1 MAPSLSTSLKLP
13 RLPHLPSFPGRPGSR
28 SGDGLVGLD
37 IQPGFVAAVKARV
50 NGSVLA
56 ERAAARPLDGDTVRE
71 GEVVDVDA
79 LTDSLRELFSDG
91 ALGKR
96 VRVGIANQRTV
107 MRTLDLPPVTDR
119 KELAAAVRFQ
129 AQDQVPMPLS
139 NAVIDF
145 HPLGLIDTP
154 AGQRQRVVLV
164 AAQRDMVERLLKAV
178 RAAGLTPEGVDLSAF
193 ALIRSLHDRE
203 DDEAGRVLYLNVDGL
218 TNLAIAEGTV
228 CRFTRVVGGGVEA
241 MAAELASRREISLAD
256 ARALLASVD
265 LSVPLMPTPSIAEQ
279 PRVAPARRSGRGRR
293 GHESAQDPSFA
304 PDSSHGASAGA
315 SEGEPRSSTSAANST
330 KRRNVRWATPRRSLR
345 RSAAAEQEPAAQEPT
360 DADVRSVLENGVR
373 ELVGEIRN
381 SLDFHRTQEQGGEV
395 SHVALSGAVL
405 DLPGFPEALQTSLG
419 MEVRKQDV
427 GLVDAR
433 PRGQGLH
440 APALDRGR
448 PRDSGGAAM
457 KAVNLIPSDERRRGG
472 SVGAGR
478 SQGVAYV
485 VLGALAGIAL
495 LVAARRRRSPPRVEP
510 PLAARDDRRGN
521 AARAGI
527 CLALTPYTS
536 FIALR
541 ETRMKAVAEVVD
553 SRFDWAHAFHEL
565 GRVLPRDASIT
576 SLDGTVGAAGSTS
589 GSSSSSSTL
598 APQPVPRRLPAACR
612 RSRSAAARAASRR
625 SR

>member
-13 RLPHLPSFPGRPGSR
+13 RLPHLPSLPGRPGSR
-28 SGDGLVGLD
+28 SGEGLVGLD

-71 GEVVDVDA
+71 GEVIDAEA
-79 LTDSLRELFSDG
+79 LTESLRELFSDG

-107 MRTLDLPPVTDR
+107 MRTLDLPPITDR

-145 HPLGLIDTP
+145 HPLGLVDTP
-154 AGQRQRVVLV
+154 AGSRQRVVLV

-193 ALIRSLHDRE
+193 ALIRSLHDRD

-241 MAAELASRREISLAD
+241 MAAELAARREISLTD
-256 ARALLASVD
+256 ARTLLASVD
-265 LSVPLMPTPSIAEQ
+265 LSVPLLPSPSVAEQ
-279 PRVAPARRSGRGRR
+279 PPAAPAATPEADEARGDREP
-293 GHESAQDPSFA
+293 GGDSNSALVTTDDGSAPGA
-304 PDSSHGASAGA
+304 PDDEGQQSSVSREQHEAQERSMGYAETISVAQSATEQARAPQAPAS
-315 SEGEPRSSTSAANST
+315 
-330 KRRNVRWATPRRSLR
+330 
-345 RSAAAEQEPAAQEPT
+345 QEPA

-381 SLDFHRTQEQGGEV
+381 SLDFHRTQEQGGDV

-419 MEVRKQDV
+419 IEVRKQDV
-427 GLVDAR
+427 GLVDA
-433 PRGQGLH
+433 GL
-440 APALDRGR
+440 
-448 PRDSGGAAM
+448 
-457 KAVNLIPSDERRRGG
+457 E
-472 SVGAGR
+472 
-478 SQGVAYV
+478 
-485 VLGALAGIAL
+485 
-495 LVAARRRRSPPRVEP
+495 
-510 PLAARDDRRGN
+510 
-521 AARAGI
+521 
-527 CLALTPYTS
+527 
-536 FIALR
+536 
-541 ETRMKAVAEVVD
+541 
-553 SRFDWAHAFHEL
+553 
-565 GRVLPRDASIT
+565 GRVSTHRLSI
-576 SLDGTVGAAGSTS
+576 AAG
-589 GSSSSSSTL
+589 L
-598 APQPVPRRLPAACR
+598 ATAEAPR
-612 RSRSAAARAASRR
+612 
-625 SR
+625 